1 MMVLV
6 GEGGSSERGDD
17 TPTRLSLE
25 RHTGP
30 GRALAAVPA
39 TIREGEVLGDRYRV
53 IRRLGKGGMGE
64 VFLAEHIAIGR
75 MVAIKTLSATQQ
87 DKPDLARRFM
97 QEARTA
103 SKVRHANI
111 VDITDFGHTEAGAPF
126 FVMEYLEGQDLKT
139 LLRHEGALAWPRAR
153 EIALQI
159 CAALGAAHAQGVVHR
174 DLKPDNVFLMRQGD
188 AEVVKVLDFGIAKS
202 ITSDEPQETTQ
213 TGVLLGTPEYMS
225 PEQAQDLPL
234 DARSDIYAAGV
245 ILYRMLTGR
254 VPFQAKAFMT
264 VLARHIQEPPQPPSQ
279 VDPTRPVSPGQE
291 RVILRCLAKRPEDR
305 YQSAA
310 ELAAALRA
318 AEELRAPRRRWATP
332 VIALGLAG
340 LASLAVFAALAW
352 PGAEPALAEAVRE
365 AHVPKN
371 SSNAEPPA
379 GPPPAAKVEPP
390 ASAEPPKPAEPA
402 PAEPALAVEASTP
415 AVEPEPVDPAKVKKQ
430 TRPRT
435 EPTKATPKDALG
447 DVDIRAAAA
456 SVAGALVE
464 CSRHGIPG
472 LVVKVDV
479 HVGASGKVERAS
491 AHKPQQGSILG
502 NCAEQA
508 ARRARF
514 PPLRAPQDVT
524 LPLRLP

>member
-1 MMVLV
+1 MATV
-6 GEGGSSERGDD
+6 GEGGSSERGDE

-30 GRALAAVPA
+30 GRAQAAVPA

-64 VFLAEHIAIGR
+64 VYLAEHIAIGR
-75 MVAIKTLSATQQ
+75 MVAIKTLSATQE

-174 DLKPDNVFLMRQGD
+174 DLKPDNVFVVRQGD

-202 ITSDEPQETTQ
+202 ITSDDPQETTQ

-245 ILYRMLTGR
+245 ILYRMVTGR

-264 VLARHIQEPPQPPSQ
+264 VLARHIQEPPLPPSQ

-310 ELAAALRA
+310 ELATALRA
-318 AEELRAPRRRWATP
+318 AEEVSAPRRRWAAP
-332 VIALGLAG
+332 VLALGLAG
-340 LASLAVFAALAW
+340 LVGLAAVAAFAW
-352 PGAEPALAEAVRE
+352 SGAEQAPAAAVQDEPVPENSAKPAPLADPTPVAPVESEPA
-365 AHVPKN
+365 
-371 SSNAEPPA
+371 AEPPK
-379 GPPPAAKVEPP
+379 PEPAVALADVPAVEPP
-390 ASAEPPKPAEPA
+390 ASAD
-402 PAEPALAVEASTP
+402 
-415 AVEPEPVDPAKVKKQ
+415 EPEPVDPSKTKKQ

-435 EPTKATPKDALG
+435 EPAKTPKDVLG
-447 DVDIRAAAA
+447 DADIRAAAA

-479 HVGASGKVERAS
+479 HVGESGKVERAS

-502 NCAEQA
+502 NCVEQA

-514 PPLRAPQDVT
+514 PSLRAPQDVT